1 MIKELGIKLNSIFK
15 KVWGIYIIIGLIF
28 LIISGNYLFFGANLF
43 RQMTKNLGIF
53 FLFGGVI
60 NLIYSL
66 SEVSDKRFCWGE
78 IFFRGSLEIFSGWLI
93 LWEKINIL
101 ENKYR
106 GEVNETVR
114 KLASTDVNLKG
125 YFIIFY
131 IGLFLIFKGLV
142 RVFTKV
148 YTYEEKSKMNYSL
161 LRFLT
166 GISGLLDFSFGVSI
180 MVMMYLNQEKIM
192 DVIALYIFIES
203 IFKIMI
209 GIVIKLSFKKIQ
221 RLKEKEKEEEN
232 KR

>member
-43 RQMTKNLGIF
+43 RQMIKNLGIF